1 MSIEAIRW
9 AFAQQVS
16 HSSAKFVLVAL
27 ADYAGPTW
35 QAYPSV
41 AEIARATGQDRKTV
55 LANIRRLSD
64 CGLIS
69 DTGSRKGATGQVVIY
84 RLNGTENGT
93 VKESQKRNPLK
104 RESGAGDP
112 HYGNASHYVYRLHRE
127 DTGQFYI
134 GVRLTVGDPASDRYM
149 GSGRWPEACR
159 ASGVKLIK
167 TVLSRHATREEAERE
182 ELRLID
188 KYLVDPLC
196 MNSPKTGT
204 VQTVPNLDGKSPVF
218 PCKESR
224 FSAKESQKRDTEP
237 PEPSGTVRATKRKS
251 APASAVARPDEV
263 GEQVWADWQA
273 LRKAKKAPITPTVLR
288 NAQSEAEKAGL
299 PLERF
304 LEIWCARGSQGLQ
317 ADWLKPN
324 ERAGPQSRPSAS
336 ANFRGKTYAGTPID
350 QLPPDLRD
358 AARAAVG
365 DG

>member
-84 RLNGTENGT
+84 RLNGPENGT
-93 VKESQKRNPLK
+93 VKESQKRNST
-104 RESGAGDP
+104 ESG
-112 HYGNASHYVYRLHRE
+112 
-127 DTGQFYI
+127 
-134 GVRLTVGDPASDRYM
+134 
-149 GSGRWPEACR
+149 
-159 ASGVKLIK
+159 
-167 TVLSRHATREEAERE
+167 
-182 ELRLID
+182 
-188 KYLVDPLC
+188 
-196 MNSPKTGT
+196 
-204 VQTVPNLDGKSPVF
+204 TVPNLDGKSPVF

-263 GEQVWADWQA
+263 SEQVWADWLS
-273 LRKAKKAPITPTVLR
+273 LRKAKKAPVTPTVLR
-288 NAQSEAEKAGL
+288 NALSEATKAGL

-304 LEIWCARGSQGLQ
+304 LEIWCLRGSQGLQ

-324 ERAGPQSRPSAS
+324 ERAGPQTRPSAS